1 MHPEILERE
10 LRVPGDKSITHR
22 ALILAALATGTSRI
36 VRPLVGADTQSTAE
50 ALRGLGIALP
60 ALTAEILV
68 EGAGLH
74 GTRAAAAPIDCGN
87 SGTTARLLMGVL
99 AGCAFESTLTG
110 DASLC
115 SRPMRRVT
123 VPLELMGAA
132 FHELGAPDR
141 LPIRMEGGALRPLH
155 YDSPH
160 ASAQVKSAIL
170 LAGLTGSADV
180 VVTEP
185 FLSRDHTERMLGRL
199 GVPLRRGRNAAGRP
213 EVALSPVARLDAFE
227 IEVPGDLSSAAFM
240 IAHALLS
247 ARVPVRIRDVGL
259 NPARTGFL
267 DVVQRMGGRIF
278 VENVR
283 ESCGEPL
290 GDIVVEQSGLQSA
303 VITAEEV
310 PSLVDEIPVLA
321 VLAAHADGTTVI
333 EGAGELRV
341 KESDRISAIVHNLTA
356 IGAAAEEKPDGL
368 VVHGRP
374 AGRGGVSPLRGDVSV
389 HGDHRIAMAFG
400 VLGAITE
407 GAVRV
412 DDPDAVAVSFPG
424 FWDMLADSAGRRR

>member
-1 MHPEILERE
+1 MHPEIRERQ

-22 ALILAALATGTSRI
+22 ALILAALATGSSRI
-36 VRPLVGADTQSTAE
+36 MRSLVGADTQSTAA
-50 ALRGLGIALP
+50 ALRSLGVSLP
-60 ALTAEILV
+60 ALTDDLTI

-74 GTRAAAAPIDCGN
+74 GLRAAAGMIDCGN
-87 SGTTARLLMGVL
+87 SGTTARLLMGAL
-99 AGCAFESTLTG
+99 AGCPFDSTLTG

-123 VPLELMGAA
+123 VPLALMGAA

-141 LPIRMEGGALRPLH
+141 LPIRMKGGALRPLH

-199 GVPLRRGRNAAGRP
+199 GVRLRRGLSADGRP
-213 EVALSPVARLDAFE
+213 EVALSPVAHLDAFE

-247 ARVPVRIRDVGL
+247 ASVPVRIRDVGL

-267 DVVQRMGGRIF
+267 DVVQRMGGRVS
-278 VENVR
+278 VENAR

-290 GDIVVEQSGLQSA
+290 GDIVVEQSTLQA
-303 VITAEEV
+303 AHITAAEV

-321 VLAAHADGTTVI
+321 VLAALADGTTVI

-341 KESDRISAIVHNLTA
+341 KESDRITAMVDNLMA
-356 IGAAAEEKPDGL
+356 VGAVAEERPDGL
-368 VVHGRP
+368 VVHGSPVR
-374 AGRGGVSPLRGDVSV
+374 RGGGPPLRGDVRV

-400 VLGAITE
+400 VLGAVT
-407 GAVRV
+407 GGGVRV

-424 FWDMLADSAGRRR
+424 FWDMLAGSAEHLR